1 MHGLKE
7 IICISCYFLSIRA
20 DAAQVCALYP
30 DVKKK
35 NRKWTAEQDW
45 FLGSIKTWMYV
56 SAWIFLNYLFFS
68 LWAILAAVH
77 LGKKR

>member
-35 NRKWTAEQDW
+35 TENELQSRIG
-45 FLGSIKTWMYV
+45 F
-56 SAWIFLNYLFFS
+56 
-68 LWAILAAVH
+68 
-77 LGKKR
+77 

>member
-35 NRKWTAEQDW
+35 QKMNCRAGLV
-45 FLGSIKTWMYV
+45 FR
-56 SAWIFLNYLFFS
+56 FN
-68 LWAILAAVH
+68 
-77 LGKKR
+77 

>member
-35 NRKWTAEQDW
+35 NRK
-45 FLGSIKTWMYV
+45 
-56 SAWIFLNYLFFS
+56 
-68 LWAILAAVH
+68 
-77 LGKKR
+77 

>member
-1 MHGLKE
+1 MNGLKE

-20 DAAQVCALYP
+20 DAAQIYALYP
-30 DVKKK
+30 DVKKI
-35 NRKWTAEQDW
+35 RKWTAEQDC